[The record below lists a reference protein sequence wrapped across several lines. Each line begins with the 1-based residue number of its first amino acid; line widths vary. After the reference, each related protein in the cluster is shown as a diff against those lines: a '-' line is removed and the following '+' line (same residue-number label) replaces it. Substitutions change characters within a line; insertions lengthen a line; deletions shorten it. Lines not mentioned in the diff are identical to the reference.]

1 MDKHSQGGS
10 LAAPRAEPRAAVGTP
25 SAMAAEAPSGAGAG
39 SRPGTAAGALPGAA
53 AGTPSG
59 TAAGSR
65 PGTAAGALP
74 GAAPGAAEAADGA
87 ALSPAEWQFAGTQR
101 AGLYGWF
108 ARLYAEE
115 VSEEMYRSHLAN
127 GGFAPFTGLAE
138 LGLGAEVH
146 RLDAAIATL
155 RAEQLPRL
163 ELAADFAQLFLL
175 DGKTSALPYA
185 SAYAG
190 TDSASPLF
198 GAAEARMRDFLTASG
213 LSIQADFREP
223 ADHLAVPLALMAEL
237 AGKDASAEDFPAAAA
252 AQAAFI
258 RSAVLE
264 WLPHFV
270 ARCQQTRPRFDVYP
284 ALAAL
289 LLGFV
294 RADAAFL
301 EDVGGSAAAS

>member
-1 MDKHSQGGS
+1 MGKNAQDRHAAATE
-10 LAAPRAEPRAAVGTP
+10 AAPRVSAETQP
-25 SAMAAEAPSGAGAG
+25 
-39 SRPGTAAGALPGAA
+39 AGALGAA
-53 AGTPSG
+53 RDVCEPTDSP
-59 TAAGSR
+59 
-65 PGTAAGALP
+65 
-74 GAAPGAAEAADGA
+74 
-87 ALSPAEWQFAGTQR
+87 ALSPAEWQFASTQR

-108 ARLYAEE
+108 SRLYAEE
-115 VSEEMYRSHLAN
+115 VSEPLYRSHFAD
-127 GGFAPFTGLAE
+127 GGFAPFAGLAE
-138 LGLGAEVH
+138 LSLEAEVQ

-198 GAAEARMRDFLTASG
+198 GAAEARMRDFLAASG

-237 AGKDASAEDFPAAAA
+237 AGAASSAEDIPTAAA
-252 AQAAFI
+252 AQADFL
-258 RSAVLE
+258 RTAVLD
-264 WLPHFV
+264 WLPRFV
-270 ARCQQTRPRFDVYP
+270 ERCQQARPRFDVYP

-294 RADAAFL
+294 RADVAFL
-301 EDVGGSAAAS
+301 EDVGGSAAVS

>member
-1 MDKHSQGGS
+1 M
-10 LAAPRAEPRAAVGTP
+10 
-25 SAMAAEAPSGAGAG
+25 GANAQ
-39 SRPGTAAGALPGAA
+39 AGAA
-53 AGTPSG
+53 ASE
-59 TAAGSR
+59 AGNSA
-65 PGTAAGALP
+65 T
-74 GAAPGAAEAADGA
+74 
-87 ALSPAEWQFAGTQR
+87 LSPAEWQFASTQR

-115 VSEEMYRSHLAN
+115 VSEQMFRSHFAD
-127 GGFAPFTGLAE
+127 GGFAPFAGLVE
-138 LGLGAEVH
+138 LGLEAEVK

-198 GAAEARMRDFLTASG
+198 GAAEARMRDFLAARE
-213 LSIQADFREP
+213 LAIQADFREP

-237 AGKDASAEDFPAAAA
+237 AGAASSAEDIPTAAAT
-252 AQAAFI
+252 QADFL
-258 RSAVLE
+258 RTAVLD
-264 WLPHFV
+264 WLPRFV
-270 ARCQQTRPRFDVYP
+270 ERCQQARPRFDVYP

-294 RADAAFL
+294 RADVAFL
-301 EDVGGSAAAS
+301 EDVGGSAAVS

>member
-1 MDKHSQGGS
+1 MDKHAQDG
-10 LAAPRAEPRAAVGTP
+10 AATA
-25 SAMAAEAPSGAGAG
+25 
-39 SRPGTAAGALPGAA
+39 PGT
-53 AGTPSG
+53 
-59 TAAGSR
+59 
-65 PGTAAGALP
+65 
-74 GAAPGAAEAADGA
+74 AEAADGA
-87 ALSPAEWQFAGTQR
+87 ALSPAEWLFTSMQR

-115 VSEEMYRSHLAN
+115 VSEPLYRSHFVD
-127 GGFAPFTGLAE
+127 GGFAPFAGLAE
-138 LGLGAEVH
+138 LGLEAEAK
-146 RLDAAIATL
+146 RLDAALAAL

-198 GAAEARMRDFLTASG
+198 GAAEARMRDFLAASG
-213 LSIQADFREP
+213 LSVQADFREP

-237 AGKDASAEDFPAAAA
+237 AGAASSAEDIPTAAAT
-252 AQAAFI
+252 QADFLRTA
-258 RSAVLE
+258 LLD
-264 WLPHFV
+264 WLPRFV
-270 ARCQQTRPRFDVYP
+270 ERCQQARPRFDVYP

-294 RADAAFL
+294 RADVAFL
-301 EDVGGSAAAS
+301 EDVGGSAAVS

>member
-1 MDKHSQGGS
+1 M
-10 LAAPRAEPRAAVGTP
+10 
-25 SAMAAEAPSGAGAG
+25 GANAQ
-39 SRPGTAAGALPGAA
+39 AGAA
-53 AGTPSG
+53 ASE
-59 TAAGSR
+59 AGNSA
-65 PGTAAGALP
+65 T
-74 GAAPGAAEAADGA
+74 
-87 ALSPAEWQFAGTQR
+87 LSPAEWQFASTQR

-108 ARLYAEE
+108 SRLYAEE
-115 VSEEMYRSHLAN
+115 VSDEMFRSHFAD
-127 GGFAPFTGLAE
+127 GGFAPFAGLAE
-138 LGLGAEVH
+138 LGLKAEVQ

-198 GAAEARMRDFLTASG
+198 GAAEARMRDFLAARE
-213 LSIQADFREP
+213 LAIQADFREP

-237 AGKDASAEDFPAAAA
+237 AGKDAAAGDIPAAAA
-252 AQAAFI
+252 AQAGFI
-258 RSAVLE
+258 HAGLVD
-264 WLPHFV
+264 WLPRFV
-270 ARCQQTRPRFDVYP
+270 ERCQQARPRFDVYP

-294 RADAAFL
+294 RADTAFL
-301 EDVGGSAAAS
+301 EDVGGGAAVS

>member
-1 MDKHSQGGS
+1 MDQNAQDG
-10 LAAPRAEPRAAVGTP
+10 AVATP
-25 SAMAAEAPSGAGAG
+25 EAMSRPAAGAL
-39 SRPGTAAGALPGAA
+39 SATAAGAL
-53 AGTPSG
+53 S
-59 TAAGSR
+59 
-65 PGTAAGALP
+65 
-74 GAAPGAAEAADGA
+74 GAAPGAAETADAA
-87 ALSPAEWQFAGTQR
+87 ALSPAEWQFASAQR

-108 ARLYAEE
+108 ARLYAQE
-115 VSEEMYRSHLAN
+115 VSEEMFHSHFTD
-127 GGFAPFTGLAE
+127 GGFAPFAGLAE
-138 LGLGAEVH
+138 LGLGAEVQ
-146 RLDAAIATL
+146 RLDAAIAAL

-185 SAYAG
+185 SAYEG
-190 TDSASPLF
+190 KDNASPLF

-223 ADHLAVPLALMAEL
+223 ADHLAVPLALMADL
-237 AGKDASAEDFPAAAA
+237 AGKDAAAGDIPAAAA
-252 AQAAFI
+252 AQAGFI

-270 ARCQQTRPRFDVYP
+270 ARCQQARPRFDVYP

-301 EDVGGSAAAS
+301 EDVGGSAAVS

>member
-1 MDKHSQGGS
+1 MGTNAQDRH
-10 LAAPRAEPRAAVGTP
+10 AAAAEAVPRVSAETP
-25 SAMAAEAPSGAGAG
+25 SAAA
-39 SRPGTAAGALPGAA
+39 LGAA
-53 AGTPSG
+53 RDVCES
-59 TAAGSR
+59 
-65 PGTAAGALP
+65 
-74 GAAPGAAEAADGA
+74 ADA
-87 ALSPAEWQFAGTQR
+87 VALSAAEWQFASAQR

-108 ARLYAEE
+108 ARLYAQE
-115 VSEEMYRSHLAN
+115 VSEDMFRSHFAD
-127 GGFAPFTGLAE
+127 GGFAPFAGLAE
-138 LGLGAEVH
+138 LGLGAEVQ

-190 TDSASPLF
+190 KDATSPLF

-301 EDVGGSAAAS
+301 EDVGGSAAVS

>member
-1 MDKHSQGGS
+1 MGKHPQDG
-10 LAAPRAEPRAAVGTP
+10 AAATPEAMPR
-25 SAMAAEAPSGAGAG
+25 S
-39 SRPGTAAGALPGAA
+39 AAGALSATAAEALAATA
-53 AGTPSG
+53 AGTLS
-59 TAAGSR
+59 
-65 PGTAAGALP
+65 
-74 GAAPGAAEAADGA
+74 GAAPGVAETADAA
-87 ALSPAEWQFAGTQR
+87 ALSPEEWQFASTQR

-108 ARLYAEE
+108 ARLYAQE
-115 VSEEMYRSHLAN
+115 VSQQMFESHFAD
-127 GGFAPFTGLAE
+127 GGFAPFAGLAE
-138 LGLGAEVH
+138 LGLGAEVQ

-198 GAAEARMRDFLTASG
+198 GAAEARMRDFLAASG

-237 AGKDASAEDFPAAAA
+237 AGAASSAEDIPTAAAT
-252 AQAAFI
+252 QADFL
-258 RSAVLE
+258 RTAVLD
-264 WLPHFV
+264 WLPRFV
-270 ARCQQTRPRFDVYP
+270 ERCQQARPRFDVYP

-294 RADAAFL
+294 RADVAFL
-301 EDVGGSAAAS
+301 EDVGGSAAVS

>member
-1 MDKHSQGGS
+1 MDKHAQF
-10 LAAPRAEPRAAVGTP
+10 EAV
-25 SAMAAEAPSGAGAG
+25 
-39 SRPGTAAGALPGAA
+39 
-53 AGTPSG
+53 
-59 TAAGSR
+59 
-65 PGTAAGALP
+65 
-74 GAAPGAAEAADGA
+74 AAPGATEVAEGA

-115 VSEEMYRSHLAN
+115 VSEPLYRSHFAD
-127 GGFAPFTGLAE
+127 GGFAPFAGLAE
-138 LGLGAEVH
+138 LSLEAEVQ
-146 RLDAAIATL
+146 RLDAAIIAL

-198 GAAEARMRDFLTASG
+198 GAAEARMRDFLAASG

-237 AGKDASAEDFPAAAA
+237 AGAASSAEDIPTAAA
-252 AQAAFI
+252 AQADFL
-258 RSAVLE
+258 RTAVLD
-264 WLPHFV
+264 WLPRFV
-270 ARCQQTRPRFDVYP
+270 ERCQQARPRFDVYP

-294 RADAAFL
+294 RADVAFL
-301 EDVGGSAAAS
+301 EDVGGSAAVS

>member
-1 MDKHSQGGS
+1 MGKHPQDGAAATPEAMPGS
-10 LAAPRAEPRAAVGTP
+10 AAGALPAAAAGALAA
-25 SAMAAEAPSGAGAG
+25 
-39 SRPGTAAGALPGAA
+39 TAAGAL
-53 AGTPSG
+53 S
-59 TAAGSR
+59 
-65 PGTAAGALP
+65 
-74 GAAPGAAEAADGA
+74 GAAPGAAEVADAA
-87 ALSPAEWQFAGTQR
+87 ALSPAEWQFASTQR

-108 ARLYAEE
+108 ARLYAQE
-115 VSEEMYRSHLAN
+115 VSEEMFRSHFAD
-127 GGFAPFTGLAE
+127 GGFAPFAGLAE
-138 LGLGAEVH
+138 LGLGAEVQ

-237 AGKDASAEDFPAAAA
+237 AGKDAAAEDIPAAAA
-252 AQAAFI
+252 AQAGFI
-258 RSAVLE
+258 HAGLVD
-264 WLPHFV
+264 WLPRFV
-270 ARCQQTRPRFDVYP
+270 ERCQQARPRFDVYP

-301 EDVGGSAAAS
+301 EDVGGGAAVS

>member
-1 MDKHSQGGS
+1 MGKHPQDGAAATPEAMPGS
-10 LAAPRAEPRAAVGTP
+10 AAGALPAAAAGALAA
-25 SAMAAEAPSGAGAG
+25 
-39 SRPGTAAGALPGAA
+39 TAAGAL
-53 AGTPSG
+53 S
-59 TAAGSR
+59 
-65 PGTAAGALP
+65 
-74 GAAPGAAEAADGA
+74 GAAPGAAEVADAA
-87 ALSPAEWQFAGTQR
+87 ALSPAEWQFASTQR

-108 ARLYAEE
+108 ARLYAQE
-115 VSEEMYRSHLAN
+115 VSEEMFRSHFAD
-127 GGFAPFTGLAE
+127 GGFAPFAGLAE
-138 LGLGAEVH
+138 LGLGAEVQ

-190 TDSASPLF
+190 KDATSPLF

-237 AGKDASAEDFPAAAA
+237 AGKDAAAEDIPAAAA
-252 AQAAFI
+252 AQAGFI
-258 RSAVLE
+258 HAGLVD
-264 WLPHFV
+264 WLPRFV
-270 ARCQQTRPRFDVYP
+270 ERCQQARPRFDVYP

-301 EDVGGSAAAS
+301 EDVGGGAAVS

>member
-1 MDKHSQGGS
+1 MGKHPQDGAAATPEAMPGS
-10 LAAPRAEPRAAVGTP
+10 AAGALPAAAAGALAA
-25 SAMAAEAPSGAGAG
+25 
-39 SRPGTAAGALPGAA
+39 TAAGAL
-53 AGTPSG
+53 S
-59 TAAGSR
+59 
-65 PGTAAGALP
+65 
-74 GAAPGAAEAADGA
+74 GAAPGAAAVADAA
-87 ALSPAEWQFAGTQR
+87 ALSPAEWQFASTQR

-108 ARLYAEE
+108 ARLYAQE
-115 VSEEMYRSHLAN
+115 VSEEMFRSHFTDR
-127 GGFAPFTGLAE
+127 GFAPFAGLAE
-138 LGLGAEVH
+138 LGLGAEVQ

-190 TDSASPLF
+190 KDATSPLF

-237 AGKDASAEDFPAAAA
+237 AGKDAAAEDIPAAAA
-252 AQAAFI
+252 AQAGFI
-258 RSAVLE
+258 HAGLVD
-264 WLPHFV
+264 WLPRFV
-270 ARCQQTRPRFDVYP
+270 ERCQQARPRFDVYP

-301 EDVGGSAAAS
+301 EDVGGGAAVS

>member
-1 MDKHSQGGS
+1 MSKHGKTG
-10 LAAPRAEPRAAVGTP
+10 AVEAPRAEPRAAAGAP
-25 SAMAAEAPSGAGAG
+25 SA
-39 SRPGTAAGALPGAA
+39 TAAGALPGVAA
-53 AGTPSG
+53 RALS
-59 TAAGSR
+59 
-65 PGTAAGALP
+65 GTAAGALP
-74 GAAPGAAEAADGA
+74 GAAPGAADVADGA
-87 ALSPAEWQFAGTQR
+87 ALSAAEWQFAGTQR

-115 VSEEMYRSHLAN
+115 VSEPLYRSHFAD

-138 LGLGAEVH
+138 LGLEAEVQ
-146 RLDAAIATL
+146 RLDAAIIAL

-301 EDVGGSAAAS
+301 EDVAGGAAVS

>member
-1 MDKHSQGGS
+1 MDKHAQD
-10 LAAPRAEPRAAVGTP
+10 
-25 SAMAAEAPSGAGAG
+25 GAGAAPEAMP
-39 SRPGTAAGALPGAA
+39 RPAAGALPAAAAGALAATAAGAL
-53 AGTPSG
+53 SG
-59 TAAGSR
+59 V
-65 PGTAAGALP
+65 
-74 GAAPGAAEAADGA
+74 APGAAETADAA
-87 ALSPAEWQFAGTQR
+87 ALSAAEWQFASTQR

-108 ARLYAEE
+108 ARLYAQE
-115 VSEEMYRSHLAN
+115 VSEGMFRSHFTD
-127 GGFAPFTGLAE
+127 GGFAPFAGLAE
-138 LGLGAEVH
+138 LGLGAEVQ
-146 RLDAAIATL
+146 RLDAAIAAL

-185 SAYAG
+185 SAYEG
-190 TDSASPLF
+190 KGKDNASPLF

-237 AGKDASAEDFPAAAA
+237 AGKDASAEDIPAAAA

-258 RSAVLE
+258 RAALLD
-264 WLPHFV
+264 WLPRFV
-270 ARCQQTRPRFDVYP
+270 ERCQQARPRFDVYP

-294 RADAAFL
+294 RADVAFL
-301 EDVGGSAAAS
+301 EDVGGGAAVS

>member
-1 MDKHSQGGS
+1 MSKH
-10 LAAPRAEPRAAVGTP
+10 AKTRAIEAPRAEPRAAAGAP
-25 SAMAAEAPSGAGAG
+25 SA
-39 SRPGTAAGALPGAA
+39 TAAGALPGVAA
-53 AGTPSG
+53 RALS
-59 TAAGSR
+59 
-65 PGTAAGALP
+65 GTAAGALP
-74 GAAPGAAEAADGA
+74 GAAPGAAETADCA
-87 ALSPAEWQFAGTQR
+87 ALSAAEWQFAGTQR

-108 ARLYAEE
+108 SRLYAEE
-115 VSEEMYRSHLAN
+115 VSEPLYRSHFAD
-127 GGFAPFTGLAE
+127 GGFAPFAGLAE
-138 LGLGAEVH
+138 LGLEAEVK
-146 RLDAAIATL
+146 RLDAALAAL

-198 GAAEARMRDFLTASG
+198 GAAEARMRDFLAASG

-237 AGKDASAEDFPAAAA
+237 AGAASSAEDIPTAAAT
-252 AQAAFI
+252 QADFL
-258 RSAVLE
+258 RTAVLD
-264 WLPHFV
+264 WLPRFV
-270 ARCQQTRPRFDVYP
+270 ERCQQARPRFDVYP

-294 RADAAFL
+294 RADVEFL
-301 EDVGGSAAAS
+301 EDVGGSASVS

>member
-1 MDKHSQGGS
+1 MDKHAQD
-10 LAAPRAEPRAAVGTP
+10 
-25 SAMAAEAPSGAGAG
+25 
-39 SRPGTAAGALPGAA
+39 GAL
-53 AGTPSG
+53 
-59 TAAGSR
+59 
-65 PGTAAGALP
+65 
-74 GAAPGAAEAADGA
+74 AAPGAAEIADCA
-87 ALSPAEWQFAGTQR
+87 ALSAAEWQFAGTQR

-108 ARLYAEE
+108 SRLYAEE
-115 VSEEMYRSHLAN
+115 VSEPLYRSHFAD
-127 GGFAPFTGLAE
+127 GGFAPFAGLAE
-138 LGLGAEVH
+138 LSLEAEVQ

-198 GAAEARMRDFLTASG
+198 GAPEARMRDFLAARE
-213 LSIQADFREP
+213 LAIQADFREP

-237 AGKDASAEDFPAAAA
+237 AGAASSAEDIPTAAAT
-252 AQAAFI
+252 QADFLRTA
-258 RSAVLE
+258 LLD
-264 WLPHFV
+264 WLPRFV
-270 ARCQQTRPRFDVYP
+270 QRCQQARPRFDIYP

-294 RADAAFL
+294 RADVAFL
-301 EDVGGSAAAS
+301 EDVGGSAAVS

>member
-1 MDKHSQGGS
+1 MSTDTDDRQGAAAE
-10 LAAPRAEPRAAVGTP
+10 AAPRA
-25 SAMAAEAPSGAGAG
+25 SAETQSA
-39 SRPGTAAGALPGAA
+39 
-53 AGTPSG
+53 
-59 TAAGSR
+59 
-65 PGTAAGALP
+65 
-74 GAAPGAAEAADGA
+74 AAPGAARDVGGSADSVP
-87 ALSPAEWQFAGTQR
+87 LSHEEWQFAGTQR
-101 AGLYGWF
+101 AGLYGWL

-115 VSEEMYRSHLAN
+115 VSEPLYRSHFAD
-127 GGFAPFTGLAE
+127 GGFAPFAGLAE
-138 LGLGAEVH
+138 LSLEAEVQ

-198 GAAEARMRDFLTASG
+198 GAAEARMRDFLAARE
-213 LSIQADFREP
+213 LAIQADFREP

-237 AGKDASAEDFPAAAA
+237 AGKDAAAGDIPAAAA
-252 AQAAFI
+252 AQAGFI
-258 RSAVLE
+258 HAGLVD
-264 WLPHFV
+264 WLPRFV
-270 ARCQQTRPRFDVYP
+270 ERCQQARPRFDVYP

-301 EDVGGSAAAS
+301 EDVGGGAAVS